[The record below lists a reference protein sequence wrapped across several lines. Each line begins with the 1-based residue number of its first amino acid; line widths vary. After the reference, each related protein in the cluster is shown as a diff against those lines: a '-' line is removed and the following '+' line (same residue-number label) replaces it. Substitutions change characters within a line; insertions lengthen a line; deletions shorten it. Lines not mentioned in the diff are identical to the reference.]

1 MSIPS
6 HLVSAKIAELRARG
20 ALDHPLTDEARCL
33 AEINRL
39 LGELASADED
49 GRLTLRSRL
58 NLEERRLAEV
68 YDRCGQGLLA
78 DLLWDEAPSY
88 DTYC

>member
-33 AEINRL
+33 AQIHRL
-39 LGELASADED
+39 LAALATADAPR
-49 GRLTLRSRL
+49 RLSLRAQLS
-58 NLEERRLAEV
+58 LEERKLAEV

-78 DLLWDEAPSY
+78 DLLWSEAPSY